1 MAERM
6 TISQN
11 DMVVNSADKNLII
24 LANKN
29 IIILVKMMKIKFFKN
44 GGLLWRN
51 I

>member
-29 IIILVKMMKIKFFKN
+29 IIILVEMMKIIFF
-44 GGLLWRN
+44 
-51 I
+51 